1 MPLQKSAIVLKAL
14 EMLNRDG
21 LESLTLRRLA
31 AELGVKAAS
40 LYWHVENKRALLDEI
55 ADAMLEPMLSEA
67 PAANAALPW
76 AEWLAKM
83 MSGLRLALLAYRD
96 GAQVVVGINPNRA
109 RAFARLSAVIVTG
122 LYEVYGLSL
131 PLAGNLCSTLLI
143 YTCGAVIE
151 EQTSPPLE
159 YILARGPAV
168 MTHLSGATALAMGEL
183 MTRLRA
189 HPIDHLLLFESG
201 MELILA
207 GARSQLEAVKASQ
220 A

>member
-1 MPLQKSAIVLKAL
+1 MPLQKSTIVLTAL

-21 LESLTLRRLA
+21 LENLTLRRLA

-40 LYWHVENKRALLDEI
+40 LYWHVENKRALLDEM
-55 ADAMLEPMLSEA
+55 ADGMLEPMLSQA
-67 PAANAALPW
+67 PPADLAKPW
-76 AEWLAKM
+76 AEWLAEM
-83 MSGLRLALLAYRD
+83 MAGLRLALLAYRD

-109 RAFARLSAVIVTG
+109 RAFARLSAVIVSG

-159 YILARGPAV
+159 WILAKGPAV
-168 MTHLSGATALAMGEL
+168 MQHLSGATAVAMVEL
-183 MTRLRA
+183 MNQLRTSPPDHQALFA
-189 HPIDHLLLFESG
+189 HG

-207 GARSQLEAVKASQ
+207 GAQSQLETLSQ
-220 A
+220 I